1 MLSLS
6 ISDEIAVTLAISIT
20 ALTWR
25 RARSRADLGP
35 ETLHVATEVCQVSN
49 EKILYEI
56 RLALLGLIRCNRSLK
71 RDGMAAS
78 IHEIP
83 AWCHGKDIVA
93 VWSCS

>member
-25 RARSRADLGP
+25 RARSRADRGP
-35 ETLHVATEVCQVSN
+35 ETLHIATEVCQVSS

-56 RLALLGLIRCNRSLK
+56 WSGILGIIRCNRSLK
-71 RDGMAAS
+71 SDGMAAS
-78 IHEIP
+78 IHKIQ
-83 AWCHGKDIVA
+83 AWCHGKNIVA

>member
-25 RARSRADLGP
+25 RARGRADRGP
-35 ETLHVATEVCQVSN
+35 ETLHVAKAACQVSS

-56 RLALLGLIRCNRSLK
+56 RSALLGLIRCNRSLK
-71 RDGMAAS
+71 SGGIVVS
-78 IHEIP
+78 IHKIP
-83 AWCHGKDIVA
+83 A
-93 VWSCS
+93 